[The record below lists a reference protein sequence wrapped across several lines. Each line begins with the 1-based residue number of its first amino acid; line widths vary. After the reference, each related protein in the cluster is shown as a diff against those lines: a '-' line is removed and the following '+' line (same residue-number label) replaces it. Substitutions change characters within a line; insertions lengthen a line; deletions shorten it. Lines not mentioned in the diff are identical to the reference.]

1 MGCPSATFARGDSP
15 GGTGYIDYW
24 YNRNLSG
31 VKPNAVSVPAHTITL
46 GDGSDGIERN
56 DATYS
61 RINLPATWIADAS
74 KPCWRHL
81 GGANYLFSDG
91 HVGWRRPTEIT
102 TMPGQL
108 NTFSLR

>member
-1 MGCPSATFARGDSP
+1 MPLGNSP

-31 VKPNAVSVPAHTITL
+31 AKQTAIAVPAHTLVL
-46 GDGSDGIERN
+46 GDGSDGVEKN

-61 RINLPATWIADAS
+61 KINLPAAWLNDYN

-81 GGANYLFSDG
+81 NGANYLFSDG
-91 HVGWRRPTEIT
+91 HVSWLQPSKIT
-102 TMPGQL
+102 TAAGQP
-108 NTFSLR
+108 NTFSLQ

>member
-1 MGCPSATFARGDSP
+1 MGCPSATAARGDSP

-31 VKPNAVSVPAHTITL
+31 AKQKAVVSPAHTLLL
-46 GDGSDGIERN
+46 GDGSDGVERN

-61 RINLPATWIADAS
+61 KTNLPPAWLSDYA

-81 GGANYLFSDG
+81 GGANYVYCDG
-91 HVGWRRPTEIT
+91 HVRWLRPTDVTVAI
-102 TMPGQL
+102 GQP
-108 NTFSLR
+108 NTFALR